1 MYRYAIPV
9 YAVMSIIAFWLYWRD
24 KRKAK
29 KHRFRIPEAVL
40 LGVGFF
46 GGAVGAL
53 LGMNLLRHKTRHW
66 YFWVVNVIG
75 LACQILLVVWLKQK
89 GF

>member
-1 MYRYAIPV
+1 MYLYVIPV
-9 YAVMSIIAFWLYWRD
+9 YAVMSLIAFWLYWRD

-40 LGVGFF
+40 LGVGFL

-53 LGMNLLRHKTRHW
+53 LGMNVLRHKTRHW

-75 LACQILLVVWLKQK
+75 LVLQILLVVWLKQK